1 MGVTLRPGHVLQPRA
16 MPGRQWG
23 WGAKGEDGSKR
34 VGVGVGLSGGHHQ
47 QALFPAA
54 EGIKA
59 LVLTRDKQEQ
69 HSVHSTLERQ
79 RMYLCFLTSGSACVT
94 CLAQWNETEVSVQF
108 QETLHISNLLL
119 IHVQADLLGTEDE
132 RHLEHSYRT
141 RPATRPSPV

>member
-34 VGVGVGLSGGHHQ
+34 VGLSGGHHQ
-47 QALFPAA
+47 QALFSAA

-79 RMYLCFLTSGSACVT
+79 RMCLCFLTSGSACVT

-119 IHVQADLLGTEDE
+119 IHVQTDLLGTEDE